1 MGTDEISTTS
11 VILSKRPISQK
22 HRIRSHSPS
31 ARKSRAAEFCINRT
45 LTATNRPSSKLP
57 NLLSKANIYPST
69 PGK

>member
-1 MGTDEISTTS
+1 MATDEISTTA
-11 VILSKRPISQK
+11 VTLSKRPISQK

-31 ARKSRAAEFCINRT
+31 ARKPLTTEFRINRT

-57 NLLSKANIYPST
+57 NLLAKANIYPST